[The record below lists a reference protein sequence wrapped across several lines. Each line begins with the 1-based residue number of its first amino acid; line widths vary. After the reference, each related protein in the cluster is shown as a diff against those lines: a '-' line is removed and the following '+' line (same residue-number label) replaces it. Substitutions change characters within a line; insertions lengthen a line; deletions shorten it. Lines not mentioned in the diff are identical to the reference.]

1 MEQQRGA
8 LDEVVRLLESARAD
22 IDTIEKP
29 SFEEKQ
35 MDGYLLTAL
44 SAARAALNIAS
55 RPGNPM
61 EAREPGL

>member
-22 IDTIEKP
+22 LGSIEKP

-44 SAARAALNIAS
+44 SAARAASSIAS
-55 RPGNPM
+55 RHRNPA
-61 EAREPGL
+61 EVREPGL